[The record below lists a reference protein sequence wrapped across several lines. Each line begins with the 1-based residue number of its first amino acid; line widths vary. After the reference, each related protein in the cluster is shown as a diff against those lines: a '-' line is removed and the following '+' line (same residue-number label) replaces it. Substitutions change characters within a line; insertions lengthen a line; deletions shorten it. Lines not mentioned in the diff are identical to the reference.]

1 MSNEKNLKPFQ
12 ATDKGASERGRAG
25 GLASGR
31 ARKKRKALRELLDV
45 ALKMPSE
52 KRDMS
57 KAESI
62 AVALVERAE
71 QGDVRAFECIRDT
84 VGERPAQTLDLS
96 SSDGSMSP
104 TPAIDLGSRPID
116 ELMELT
122 RQAYRQQ
129 GARTA

>member
-71 QGDVRAFECIRDT
+71 DGDVRAFEAIRDT
-84 VGERPAQTLDLS
+84 VGEKPVDKADITTRDNHFSAEDAEKRALNFMRMLDKL
-96 SSDGSMSP
+96 
-104 TPAIDLGSRPID
+104 
-116 ELMELT
+116 
-122 RQAYRQQ
+122 RQARKEAEAA
-129 GARTA
+129 GA

>member
-71 QGDVRAFECIRDT
+71 DGDVRAFEAIRDT
-84 VGERPAQTLDLS
+84 VGEKPVDKADITTRGNSFLD
-96 SSDGSMSP
+96 GNAEKR
-104 TPAIDLGSRPID
+104 AIAFMRRLD
-116 ELMELT
+116 EL
-122 RQAYRQQ
+122 RQARKEAAAA
-129 GARTA
+129 GA